1 MPNAS
6 LPLTQIEDSLITRPA
21 HLIVFD
27 SGVGGLNVL
36 KTLWKAQLGCK
47 MTFVA
52 DSAWMP
58 YGNKNPSILQERLLY
73 LVSELLNRYY
83 DNAYILFACNT
94 ASAVWESIPPELFGE
109 WGIRPD
115 RVIDILRPTLSLLI
129 RELIQ
134 SSPSPVSKATVG
146 LMATPLTVA
155 SQAYPSLAK
164 RLYGNS
170 SYPQLVWHCVP
181 CADLAQAVEGDA
193 SVEAVETLVERYAS
207 QFQEKPPHALII
219 GCTHYLGLK
228 AQLRHYMPNTL
239 FIDPSEALVFV
250 ICGRLGIP
258 YETPKDEHLAEQQYV
273 SLWATGE
280 RQNLESYL
288 QHELPM
294 LKVKQFKKLS
304 VNRQK
309 N

>member
-6 LPLTQIEDSLITRPA
+6 LPLPEHAQMTRPV

-58 YGNKNPSILQERLLY
+58 YGNKNPLLLQERLLH

-83 DNAYILFACNT
+83 ENAYILFACNT
-94 ASAVWESIPPELFGE
+94 ASAVWESIPPDLFGK

-129 RELIQ
+129 RDLIQ
-134 SSPSPVSKATVG
+134 SSPTPLVRASVG
-146 LMATPLTVA
+146 LMATPLTVE
-155 SQAYPSLAK
+155 SQAYPTLAK
-164 RLYGNS
+164 RLYGEV
-170 SYPQLVWHCVP
+170 SYPQLDWQLVP
-181 CADLAQAVEGDA
+181 CADLAQAVEGDC
-193 SVEAVETLVERYAS
+193 SVESVETLVQRYAS
-207 QFQEKPPHALII
+207 QFQVNPPKALII

-228 AQLRHYMPNTL
+228 MVLRQYMPHTI

-258 YETPKDEHLAEQQYV
+258 YEIPKDERLAEQQYV
-273 SLWATGE
+273 SLWATGGVH
-280 RQNLESYL
+280 NLESYL
-288 QHELPM
+288 HRELPI
-294 LKVKQFKKLS
+294 LQVKHFKSLHLP
-304 VNRQK
+304 
-309 N
+309 